1 MAPYEPS
8 SSTRA
13 VRMDVESVLHMNG
26 GLGETGYALNSS
38 LQKKTLEVM
47 KHIIVD
53 SAVKTCV
60 AKATRERFTIVDLGC
75 SSGTNSLLLVGEII
89 RAIHERAQQ
98 WATPAPEFMVFLN
111 DLPTNDFN
119 SIFLTLPDFTN
130 KLKLS
135 VELQGGCAPSVCLSG
150 LPGSFY
156 GRLFPTNTLDFVCSF
171 YSMHWLSQ
179 VPEGL
184 VDGSGMSINKGK
196 TYICST
202 SPPAVLSAYFNQF
215 RKDFS
220 VFLKSRSA
228 ELQFGGRIG
237 IAMLGRESEDHSD
250 RSTAILWDV
259 LDQSFAILAS
269 QEMID
274 EEKVNE
280 YDVPFYAP
288 SRKEIESEVLRD
300 GSFTIE
306 SMENYELKT
315 STGDPKEDARITSMA
330 IRAIQESMISHHFG
344 EEILDSLFQIYNG
357 LLGEVMVKEEI
368 TSSHLLVVLKK
379 SS

>member
-1 MAPYEPS
+1 M
-8 SSTRA
+8 
-13 VRMDVESVLHMNG
+13 
-26 GLGETGYALNSS
+26 
-38 LQKKTLEVM
+38 
-47 KHIIVD
+47 
-53 SAVKTCV
+53 
-60 AKATRERFTIVDLGC
+60 
-75 SSGTNSLLLVGEII
+75 
-89 RAIHERAQQ
+89 
-98 WATPAPEFMVFLN
+98 
-111 DLPTNDFN
+111 
-119 SIFLTLPDFTN
+119 
-130 KLKLS
+130 
-135 VELQGGCAPSVCLSG
+135 CL
-150 LPGSFY
+150 
-156 GRLFPTNTLDFVCSF
+156 
-171 YSMHWLSQ
+171 Q

-250 RSTAILWDV
+250 RSTTILWDV